1 MQKSWAFPI
10 HLLAPINYFS
20 YDRFINKKGKLFVS
34 VVWKGIVMFI
44 DVNDREKERKSK
56 RDKASKTRQNQE
68 ELESNDFGN
77 GDKFPNHTIRENM
90 SFDYQVSS
98 RGYRLIAYL
107 IESFLMSI
115 TLFIGWFIWSL
126 FTWKEGTTPGH
137 KMIGQKIVVY
147 ETGETASW
155 GRMFVREVLAKIVA
169 AVLSIFTFGI
179 PAIIDNIFIFRADK
193 RTLHDLI
200 AGTIVVND
208 PDIAIFQP

>member
-1 MQKSWAFPI
+1 
-10 HLLAPINYFS
+10 
-20 YDRFINKKGKLFVS
+20 
-34 VVWKGIVMFI
+34 MFI
-44 DVNDREKERKSK
+44 DVNDRDKERKIK
-56 RDKASKTRQNQE
+56 RKKVIRGRQNE
-68 ELESNDFGN
+68 ENLEASDFGN
-77 GDKFPNHTIRENM
+77 GNNSPFRSTKSND
-90 SFDYQVSS
+90 SFEYQTSS

-115 TLFIGWFIWSL
+115 TLFIGWLIWSL

-147 ETGETASW
+147 ETGKAASW

-169 AVLSIFTFGI
+169 AILSIFTFGI

-208 PDIAIFQP
+208 PEIAIFQP